1 MFPLKTQRFSV
12 TAVVV
17 ELKTPPPLVPA
28 VLLEKVQS
36 LIVGELEI
44 LNIPPPA
51 LVEEFPKKKQAE
63 KMGAPAEMYAP
74 PPLEAVLL
82 EKVQLFKVGED
93 ELLFIP
99 APAPEEFPE
108 KRQAEKTGELPN
120 ELNVPPPL
128 PPLSVELLENVQ
140 LLTVGEDDLLYKP
153 PPSLRRMD
161 SNSTE
166 MPNEP
171 SAFPFSTVKPS
182 KTVVLASLTDKTT
195 W

>member
-1 MFPLKTQRFSV
+1 M
-12 TAVVV
+12 TAVVP

-36 LIVGELEI
+36 LIVREVER
-44 LNIPPPA
+44 LNIPPPE
-51 LVEEFPKKKQAE
+51 LTEEFPEKKQAE
-63 KMGAPAEMYAP
+63 RMGEPPEMYAP

-120 ELNVPPPL
+120 ELYVPPPL
-128 PPLSVELLENVQ
+128 PPLPVELLENVQ

-153 PPSLRRMD
+153 PPTLRRKD
-161 SNSTE
+161 SNS
-166 MPNEP
+166 MVMLDEP

-182 KTVVLASLTDKTT
+182 NTVEFASLPDKTT